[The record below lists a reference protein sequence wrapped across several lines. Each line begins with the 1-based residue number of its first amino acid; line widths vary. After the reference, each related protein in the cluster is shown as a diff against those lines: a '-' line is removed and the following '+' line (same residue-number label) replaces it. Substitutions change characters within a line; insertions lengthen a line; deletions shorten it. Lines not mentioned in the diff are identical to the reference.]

1 MQLGNR
7 RILAGLC
14 AAAAFVVSGVAGAA
28 AYVGRFDPPVYE
40 GTASFDVPDGCVP
53 TGDLGITFV
62 TVGSAGCLQVDF
74 LGATVVN
81 HPATDPPTGMLTF
94 GPVSDVASQLM
105 WDNDILLGLD
115 TQIIPFSGPNGTFAN
130 PGGYALQFFTGHV
143 SDLQTFF
150 SADVQT
156 QQSSGAFVDLLAC
169 LDGCNFNALVGDEP
183 ATQEPYVRVSAVPEP
198 ASLAL
203 LAVALGAAGV
213 ARRRRR

>member
-7 RILAGLC
+7 RTLAGLC

-62 TVGSAGCLQVDF
+62 SVGSVGCPQVDF

-130 PGGYALQFFTGHV
+130 PGGYALQFFTAPP
-143 SDLQTFF
+143 SDLSASEFDSSVLQQT
-150 SADVQT
+150 
-156 QQSSGAFVDLLAC
+156 SGPIVDLLAC

-203 LAVALGAAGV
+203 LAVALGAAGF